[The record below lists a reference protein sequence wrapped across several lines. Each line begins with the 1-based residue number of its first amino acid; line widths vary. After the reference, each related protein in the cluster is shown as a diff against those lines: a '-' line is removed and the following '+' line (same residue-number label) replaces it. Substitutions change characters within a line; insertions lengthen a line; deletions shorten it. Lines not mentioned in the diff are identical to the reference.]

1 MSGRLVL
8 GIAGSP
14 RRGGNSDLMLDA
26 ALTAATH
33 VSARTERV
41 VASSAG
47 IGHCRACHACSR
59 DGRCIQEDGMVAVY
73 ELLDT
78 ADAIVV
84 ATPVFFATVPATL
97 KALLD
102 RCQPYWARRYVLGEP
117 APEHKRPGGLLIAAG
132 GGDPYGHACA
142 EPPVRSALAVAGFKI
157 EDVVVAEPVDASRD
171 VLAKPEVLDECRTLG
186 ARLGTAGRAG

>member
-1 MSGRLVL
+1 
-8 GIAGSP
+8 
-14 RRGGNSDLMLDA
+14 MLDA
-26 ALTAATH
+26 ALTAAADAG
-33 VSARTERV
+33 ARTERV
-41 VASSAG
+41 VASAAG
-47 IGHCRACHACSR
+47 IGPCRACHACSR

-73 ELLDT
+73 ELLDA

-117 APEHKRPGGLLIAAG
+117 APEHKRPGALLLAAG

-142 EPPVRSALAVAGFKI
+142 EPPVRSALAVVGFKI
-157 EDVVVAEPVDASRD
+157 GDVVVAEPVDAAGD
-171 VLAKPEVLDECRTLG
+171 VLRMTDVLTQCRAVG
-186 ARLGTAGRAG
+186 ARLGAPSDPR